1 MSSKT
6 VDEKV
11 VEMRFDNSNFERNV
25 NSTMS
30 TLDRLKEKLN
40 LTGASRGLENISSA
54 ANNMKF
60 DGISNGL
67 KTVEAH
73 FSNMQFV
80 AMTAISR
87 ITNSV
92 IDLGKNIVDTFA
104 IQPIS
109 TGFQEY
115 EQKMGSIQTIMAG
128 TGEKLPTVK
137 KYLEELNKY
146 SDDTIYKFSDMT
158 NNIGKFTNAG
168 VKLPKAVAAIKRN
181 I

>member
-40 LTGASRGLENISSA
+40 LTGASKGLENISSA
-54 ANNMKF
+54 ANNVKF
-60 DGISNGL
+60 DGINNGL
-67 KTVEAH
+67 QTVEAR
-73 FSNMQFV
+73 FSNMQV
-80 AMTAISR
+80 IAMTAISR

-92 IDLGKNIVDTFA
+92 IDLGRNIVNTFA
-104 IQPIS
+104 IQPVT
-109 TGFQEY
+109 TGFNEY

-146 SDDTIYKFSDMT
+146 ADDTIYSFKDMT
-158 NNIGKFTNAG
+158 DNIGKFTNAG
-168 VKLPKAVAAIKRN
+168 VKLPNAVAAIKRSS
-181 I
+181 